1 MPSRM
6 STADSPA
13 DSSTGLRALILSFYL
28 PALMVTLGQGLLVPI
43 LPLFAVD
50 FDISY
55 GLIGLV
61 LAGEGIGTL
70 IADVPSG
77 MIQRRFGN
85 KQVMIMGLLVKS
97 ASVILLFF
105 APSIWFV
112 LALRLIAGFG
122 RSMYTISA
130 HVYVTDNIELSQRG
144 KAISMFGGTH
154 RLGGFIGPA
163 IGGIAAGMLGLRA
176 VFVLVGLVTAVGL
189 IPVLLFTLNSKR
201 EKQNESAKDGRELHI
216 RSVLASNYRVL
227 APAGTAQIFG
237 QMIRAGRT
245 IIIPLFAAE
254 VLGLAVDQI
263 GLIVSL
269 SVAVDFSLFVVA
281 GWLMD
286 RVGRKFAIVPCFGI
300 QALGMALVPFATSYS
315 GLLFA
320 AVLIGIGNGLGS
332 GSMMTL
338 GADLSPARSRGE
350 FLGLW
355 RWIGDMGQ
363 TGGPLVVGVVADILV
378 LSSAIW
384 VIAGSGLAAASIFLF
399 FVPETLKGKS
409 TPPPTSSRRSV
420 STRPAS

>member
-1 MPSRM
+1 M
-6 STADSPA
+6 
-13 DSSTGLRALILSFYL
+13 RALILSFYL
-28 PALMVTLGQGLLVPI
+28 PALMVTLGHGLLVPI

-50 FDISY
+50 FEISY

-70 IADVPSG
+70 IADVPTG

-85 KQVMIMGLLVKS
+85 KQVMMMGILVK
-97 ASVILLFF
+97 ALSVFLLFF
-105 APSIWFV
+105 APTIWIV
-112 LALRLIAGFG
+112 LLLRLVSGFG

-130 HVYVTDNIELSQRG
+130 HVYVTNQVGLGQRG
-144 KAISMFGGTH
+144 KAISMYGGTH

-163 IGGIAAGMLGLRA
+163 IGGIIAGMLGLRA
-176 VFVLVGLVTAVGL
+176 VFIVVGLVTAVGL
-189 IPVLLFTLNSKR
+189 LLVIAFTLNGKR
-201 EKQNESAKDGRELHI
+201 QKRGADEPESHDLHI
-216 RSVLASNYRVL
+216 RSVLVSNSRVL
-227 APAGTAQIFG
+227 ASAGTAQIFG

-254 VLGLAVDQI
+254 ALGLAVDQI

-300 QALGMALVPFATSYS
+300 QALGMALVPFASSYS

-338 GADLSPARSRGE
+338 GADLSPSRSRGE
-350 FLGLW
+350 FLGVW
-355 RWIGDMGQ
+355 RWIGDMGH
-363 TGGPLVVGVVADILV
+363 TGAPLIVGVVADLLV

-399 FVPETLKGKS
+399 FVPETLRQKS
-409 TPPPTSSRRSV
+409 TPPPTPS
-420 STRPAS
+420 PAS

>member
-1 MPSRM
+1 MTSRM
-6 STADSPA
+6 STSENPA
-13 DSSTGLRALILSFYL
+13 GKPSELRALILSFYL

-43 LPLFAVD
+43 LPLFVVD

-85 KQVMIMGLLVKS
+85 KQVMMMGLLVKA

-105 APSIWFV
+105 AHSIWIVF
-112 LALRLIAGFG
+112 ALRLFAGFG
-122 RSMYTISA
+122 RAMYTISA
-130 HVYVTDNIELSQRG
+130 HVYVTENVGLSQRG

-154 RLGGFIGPA
+154 RLGGLIGPA

-176 VFVLVGLVTAVGL
+176 VFILVGLVTAVGL
-189 IPVLLFTLNSKR
+189 ILVVLFMLKGKR
-201 EKQNESAKDGRELHI
+201 DKRKLSARDGHELHI
-216 RSVLASNYRVL
+216 KSVLISHSRVLAS
-227 APAGTAQIFG
+227 AGTAQVFG

-320 AVLIGIGNGLGS
+320 AILIGIGNGLGS

-350 FLGLW
+350 FLGVW
-355 RWIGDMGQ
+355 RWIGDMGH
-363 TGGPLVVGVVADILV
+363 TGAPLVVGVVADILV
-378 LSSAIW
+378 LTSAIW

-399 FVPETLKGKS
+399 FVPETLRQKS
-409 TPPPTSSRRSV
+409 TPPPQPS
-420 STRPAS
+420 PAS

>member
-1 MPSRM
+1 MPGHRL
-6 STADSPA
+6 TRDIAA
-13 DSSTGLRALILSFYL
+13 DSSTGLSALILSFYL

-70 IADVPSG
+70 IADVPTG

-85 KQVMIMGLLVKS
+85 KQVMMMGILVK
-97 ASVILLFF
+97 ALSVFLLFF
-105 APSIWFV
+105 APSIWLVF
-112 LALRLIAGFG
+112 LLRLIAGFG
-122 RSMYTISA
+122 RSMYTVSA
-130 HVYVTDNIELSQRG
+130 HVYVTNQVALSQRG

-163 IGGIAAGMLGLRA
+163 IGGIVAGMFGLRA
-176 VFVLVGLVTAVGL
+176 VFLLVGLVTAVGL
-189 IPVLLFTLNSKR
+189 LLVIAFTLSGKR
-201 EKQNESAKDGRELHI
+201 EKRAGRRSKDGDLQL
-216 RSVLASNYRVL
+216 RSVLVSNYRIL
-227 APAGTAQIFG
+227 ASAGTAQVFG
-237 QMIRAGRT
+237 QMIRAGRV
-245 IIIPLFAAE
+245 IVIPLFAAE

-263 GLIVSL
+263 GLIVSI

-300 QALGMALVPFATSYS
+300 QAIGMALVPFATSYS
-315 GLLFA
+315 ALLFA

-332 GSMMTL
+332 GTMMTL
-338 GADLSPARSRGE
+338 GADLSPARTRGE
-350 FLGLW
+350 FLGVW
-355 RWIGDMGQ
+355 RLIGDMGH
-363 TGGPLVVGVVADILV
+363 TGAPLVVGIVADLLV

-399 FVPETLKGKS
+399 FVPETLKQKS
-409 TPPPTSSRRSV
+409 PPPPSPS
-420 STRPAS
+420 PAS

>member
-1 MPSRM
+1 M
-6 STADSPA
+6 
-13 DSSTGLRALILSFYL
+13 RALILSFYL
-28 PALMVTLGQGLLVPI
+28 PALMVTLGHGLLVPI

-50 FDISY
+50 FEISY

-70 IADVPSG
+70 IADVPTG

-85 KQVMIMGLLVKS
+85 KQVMMMGILVK
-97 ASVILLFF
+97 ALSVFLLFF
-105 APSIWFV
+105 APTIWIV
-112 LALRLIAGFG
+112 LLLRLVSGFG

-130 HVYVTDNIELSQRG
+130 HVYVTNQVGLGQRG
-144 KAISMFGGTH
+144 KAISMYGGTH

-163 IGGIAAGMLGLRA
+163 IGGIIAGMLGLRA
-176 VFVLVGLVTAVGL
+176 VFIVVGLVTAVGL
-189 IPVLLFTLNSKR
+189 LLVIAFTLNGKR
-201 EKQNESAKDGRELHI
+201 QKRGADEPDSHDLHI
-216 RSVLASNYRVL
+216 RSVLVSNSRVL
-227 APAGTAQIFG
+227 ASAGTAQIFG

-254 VLGLAVDQI
+254 ALGLAVDQI

-300 QALGMALVPFATSYS
+300 QALGMALVPFASSYS

-338 GADLSPARSRGE
+338 GADLSPSRSRGE
-350 FLGLW
+350 FLGVW

-363 TGGPLVVGVVADILV
+363 TGGPLIVGVVADILV

-399 FVPETLKGKS
+399 FVPETLKRK
-409 TPPPTSSRRSV
+409 PPL
-420 STRPAS
+420 AAA

>member
-1 MPSRM
+1 MPPR
-6 STADSPA
+6 TTTRDKPA
-13 DSSTGLRALILSFYL
+13 DNATGLSALILSFYL

-70 IADVPSG
+70 IADVPTG

-85 KQVMIMGLLVKS
+85 KQVMMIGILVK
-97 ASVILLFF
+97 ALSVFLLFF

-112 LALRLIAGFG
+112 LLLRLISGFG
-122 RSMYTISA
+122 RSMYTVSA
-130 HVYVTDNIELSQRG
+130 HVYVTNQVGLAQRG

-163 IGGIAAGMLGLRA
+163 IGGIIAGMLGLRA
-176 VFVLVGLVTAVGL
+176 VFIVVGLVSVIGL
-189 IPVLLFTLNSKR
+189 IIVALFTLKGKR
-201 EKQNESAKDGRELHI
+201 GIRSESAQDSHELHI
-216 RSVLASNYRVL
+216 RSVLVSNYRVL
-227 APAGTAQIFG
+227 ASAGTAQIFG
-237 QMIRAGRT
+237 QMIRAGRV

-263 GLIVSL
+263 GLIVSI
-269 SVAVDFSLFVVA
+269 SVAVDFSLFIVA

-300 QALGMALVPFATSYS
+300 QAIGMALVPFATSYS
-315 GLLFA
+315 ALLFA
-320 AVLIGIGNGLGS
+320 AVLIGIGNGLGA
-332 GSMMTL
+332 GTMMTL
-338 GADLSPARSRGE
+338 GADLSPARARGE
-350 FLGLW
+350 FLGVW
-355 RWIGDMGQ
+355 RLIGDMGH
-363 TGGPLVVGVVADILV
+363 TGAPLVVGIVADILV

-384 VIAGSGLAAASIFLF
+384 VIAGSGLAAAGIFLF
-399 FVPETLKGKS
+399 FVPETLRQKS
-409 TPPPTSSRRSV
+409 PPPPSPS
-420 STRPAS
+420 PAS

>member
-1 MPSRM
+1 MPPR
-6 STADSPA
+6 TTTRDKPA
-13 DSSTGLRALILSFYL
+13 DNSTGLSALILSFYL

-70 IADVPSG
+70 IADVPTG

-85 KQVMIMGLLVKS
+85 KQVMMIGILVK
-97 ASVILLFF
+97 ALSVSLLFF

-112 LALRLIAGFG
+112 LVLRLIAGFG
-122 RSMYTISA
+122 RSMYTVSA
-130 HVYVTDNIELSQRG
+130 HVYVTNQVGLAQRG

-163 IGGIAAGMLGLRA
+163 IGGIIAGMLGLRA
-176 VFVLVGLVTAVGL
+176 VFIVVGLVSLIGL
-189 IPVLLFTLNSKR
+189 IIVALFTLKGKR
-201 EKQNESAKDGRELHI
+201 GKPSERAQDSHELHI
-216 RSVLASNYRVL
+216 RSVLVSNYRVL
-227 APAGTAQIFG
+227 ASAGTAQIFG
-237 QMIRAGRT
+237 QMIRAGRV

-263 GLIVSL
+263 GLIVSI
-269 SVAVDFSLFVVA
+269 SVAVDFSLFIVA

-300 QALGMALVPFATSYS
+300 QAIGMALVPFATSYS
-315 GLLFA
+315 ALLFA
-320 AVLIGIGNGLGS
+320 AVLIGIGNGLGA
-332 GSMMTL
+332 GTMMTL
-338 GADLSPARSRGE
+338 GADLSPARTRGE
-350 FLGLW
+350 FLGVW
-355 RWIGDMGQ
+355 RLIGDMGH
-363 TGGPLVVGVVADILV
+363 TGAPLVVGIVADILV

-384 VIAGSGLAAASIFLF
+384 VIAGSGLAAAGIFLF
-399 FVPETLKGKS
+399 FVPETLRQKS
-409 TPPPTSSRRSV
+409 PPPPSPS
-420 STRPAS
+420 PAS

>member
-1 MPSRM
+1 MPARTPKSD
-6 STADSPA
+6 SLADR
-13 DSSTGLRALILSFYL
+13 STGLRALILSFYL

-70 IADVPSG
+70 IADVPTG

-85 KQVMIMGLLVKS
+85 KQVMMMGILIKAL
-97 ASVILLFF
+97 SVVLLFF
-105 APSIWFV
+105 APSIWIV
-112 LALRLIAGFG
+112 LILRLFAGFG
-122 RSMYTISA
+122 RSMYTVSA
-130 HVYVTDNIELSQRG
+130 HVYVTNQVGLSQRG

-163 IGGIAAGMLGLRA
+163 IGGIVAGMLGLRA
-176 VFVLVGLVTAVGL
+176 VFVVVGLVSLIGL
-189 IPVLLFTLNSKR
+189 VLVALFTLNDKSRKR
-201 EKQNESAKDGRELHI
+201 LASGADGRDRQLKAI
-216 RSVLASNYRVL
+216 LVSNYRVL
-227 APAGTAQIFG
+227 ASAGTAQIFG

-263 GLIVSL
+263 GLIVSI
-269 SVAVDFSLFVVA
+269 SVAVDFSLFIVA

-300 QALGMALVPFATSYS
+300 QAIGMALVPFATSYS
-315 GLLFA
+315 SLLFA
-320 AVLIGIGNGLGS
+320 AVLIGIGNGLGA

-338 GADLSPARSRGE
+338 GADLSPAQTRGE

-355 RWIGDMGQ
+355 RLIGDMGH
-363 TGGPLVVGVVADILV
+363 TGAPLIVGIVADILV

-384 VIAGSGLAAASIFLF
+384 VIAGSGLAAASIFLL
-399 FVPETLKGKS
+399 FVPETLRRKS
-409 TPPPTSSRRSV
+409 SPRPSPS
-420 STRPAS
+420 PAS